1 MREPPPRAQSARAEP
16 VRRPTS
22 RLPRAQRVEDIE
34 AAARAVFTRRGY
46 AAASIAEIAAE
57 AGVAEGTIYKF
68 FASKQHLVVRVIE
81 LWYGQMMAE
90 FDKSL
95 AGITGARNKI
105 RFIVW
110 RHLSA
115 LTENP
120 ELARLCAN
128 EVRNAGDYYQ
138 SELHELN
145 RRYTHVFVEACRE
158 GVANGELRPD
168 TPIAL
173 VRDLVFGGVEHH
185 IAPMLYGKG
194 SVEADLRGAADA
206 LVDTVLG
213 GIQTPP
219 AATSIAT
226 PEALLQRLDEAS
238 QRLEAAAL
246 RVAGGA
252 AAQTASRATTG
263 RSDEQR

>member
-1 MREPPPRAQSARAEP
+1 LPARPEPA
-16 VRRPTS
+16 RRPTG

-34 AAARAVFTRRGY
+34 AAARAVFTRHGY

-68 FASKQHLVVRVIE
+68 FDSKRHLVLRVIE
-81 LWYGQMMAE
+81 LWYAQMMAE

-95 AGITGARNKI
+95 PGITGARNKI
-105 RFIVW
+105 RYIVW
-110 RHLSA
+110 RHLTA

-158 GVANGELRPD
+158 GVAQGELRAD
-168 TPIAL
+168 TPITL

-194 SVEADLRGAADA
+194 SVEADLRRTADA
-206 LVDTVLG
+206 LVDTVLA
-213 GIQTPP
+213 GIQMP
-219 AATSIAT
+219 APTAHLPAQ
-226 PEALLQRLDEAS
+226 EAALQRLESAS

-246 RVAGGA
+246 RVAEA
-252 AAQTASRATTG
+252 APVRAA
-263 RSDEQR
+263 RPPSDRKQR

>member
-1 MREPPPRAQSARAEP
+1 MQELAKLAAP
-16 VRRPTS
+16 VRTDPARRPTS

-34 AAARAVFTRRGY
+34 AAARTVFTRHGY
-46 AAASIAEIAAE
+46 ASASIAEIAAE

-68 FASKQHLVVRVIE
+68 FSSKRHLVVRVIE
-81 LWYGQMMAE
+81 LWYGQMMAD
-90 FDKSL
+90 FAKSL
-95 AGITGARNKI
+95 PGIAGARNKI

-110 RHLSA
+110 RHLAA

-158 GVANGELRPD
+158 GVANGELRAD

-194 SVEADLRGAADA
+194 SVEADLRRSADA
-206 LVDTVLG
+206 LVDTVFCG
-213 GIQTPP
+213 VQTP
-219 AATSIAT
+219 AATAAGA
-226 PEALLQRLDEAS
+226 PQDALLQRLDAAS

-246 RVAGGA
+246 RLADGPAARAPA
-252 AAQTASRATTG
+252 AAARKAP
-263 RSDEQR
+263 

>member
-1 MREPPPRAQSARAEP
+1 MPETCPPALPARAEP
-16 VRRPTS
+16 ARRPTS

-34 AAARAVFTRRGY
+34 AAARAVFTRHGY

-68 FASKQHLVVRVIE
+68 FDSKRHLVVRVIE

-95 AGITGARNKI
+95 PGITGARNKI
-105 RFIVW
+105 RYIVW
-110 RHLSA
+110 RHLTA

-158 GVANGELRPD
+158 GAANGELRPD

-194 SVEADLRGAADA
+194 SVEADLRRSADA
-206 LVDTVLG
+206 LVDTVMG
-213 GIQTPP
+213 GIQTP
-219 AATSIAT
+219 AARGAAD
-226 PEALLQRLDEAS
+226 PQAALLQRLDEAA

-246 RVAGGA
+246 RLAEGAPLPAARRSGAG
-252 AAQTASRATTG
+252 TR
-263 RSDEQR
+263 R